1 MAATLRDCAIEL
13 LAALCEGAVFV
24 VDGDRAL
31 ETTERL
37 VATIRLDAA
46 ASIALRVERH
56 ARAAA
61 SPTTQ
66 AWGLAL
72 ADYLARHYGAD
83 GAGTPG
89 AAETDALHAAEEET
103 LRAARLW
110 AIARRGDG
118 EERGRANMGLESAVA
133 AYNVARAAWQAAMTP
148 AAPADGGAG

>member
-13 LAALCEGAVFV
+13 LAALCEGAAFI

-83 GAGTPG
+83 GAGDVG
-89 AAETDALHAAEEET
+89 AAETDALHTAEEEV

-110 AIARRGDG
+110 ALARRRDG
-118 EERGRANMGLESAVA
+118 EERADMELEESVGRYETARKAWVAV
-133 AYNVARAAWQAAMTP
+133 MM
-148 AAPADGGAG
+148 PADGEEKSE